1 MAKDPALG
9 LAQASGSEPGL
20 VPVKAL
26 ASEKDPA
33 LGTDQGWGLAQA
45 SGLVPGLAPVKARVT
60 ERDPASVWELASE
73 PEPGWVPELG
83 QVKALASEKDP
94 GSVWELASGPEP
106 ELGLDLVLALALGW
120 VPGVAQA

>member
-1 MAKDPALG
+1 MKALEPE
-9 LAQASGSEPGL
+9 LAQ
-20 VPVKAL
+20 VKVL

-73 PEPGWVPELG
+73 QEPG
-83 QVKALASEKDP
+83 
-94 GSVWELASGPEP
+94 
-106 ELGLDLVLALALGW
+106 LVLAQEPDLALA
-120 VPGVAQA
+120 PG